1 MTILQ
6 EALKLGD
13 EIIAVRRDLHRHPE
27 LGLEEVRTAKIVAES
42 LEALGL
48 EVSTGIAKTG
58 VVGLLHGKSD
68 SPVLLLRFDMD
79 ALPIHEATGVDYAS
93 ETPGK
98 MHACGHDGHV
108 AVGLSVA
115 KLLAAHKNELQGTI
129 KFVFQPAEEGAGGAE
144 KMVAAGVL
152 ENPRPDFSLA
162 MHVWNQ
168 APLGWYGLNPGP
180 TMAGAEIFQVKIKGK
195 GGHSAAPHNTVDP
208 IIAAAQIITGLQT
221 ILARNVDPLDSAV
234 VTVGTVSAGTAFN
247 IIPQDATIGGTIRTF
262 KQEITERIH
271 SRFLRII
278 ESTAQAMGC
287 QAEIEIKRITYPVIN
302 DPDLTGILSEVVKQM
317 DPDARIDS
325 AFQTMGS
332 EDFSFM
338 MQDIP
343 GCFMMVGSA
352 NADKG
357 LVYDHHHPKFNF
369 DEACLPTSV
378 AILAQS
384 AIRILADHSK

>member
-1 MTILQ
+1 M
-6 EALKLGD
+6 
-13 EIIAVRRDLHRHPE
+13 
-27 LGLEEVRTAKIVAES
+27 
-42 LEALGL
+42 
-48 EVSTGIAKTG
+48 
-58 VVGLLHGKSD
+58 
-68 SPVLLLRFDMD
+68 
-79 ALPIHEATGVDYAS
+79 
-93 ETPGK
+93 
-98 MHACGHDGHV
+98 
-108 AVGLSVA
+108 
-115 KLLAAHKNELQGTI
+115 
-129 KFVFQPAEEGAGGAE
+129 
-144 KMVAAGVL
+144 
-152 ENPRPDFSLA
+152 
-162 MHVWNQ
+162 
-168 APLGWYGLNPGP
+168 
-180 TMAGAEIFQVKIKGK
+180 
-195 GGHSAAPHNTVDP
+195 
-208 IIAAAQIITGLQT
+208 
-221 ILARNVDPLDSAV
+221 DPLDSAV

-352 NADKG
+352 NADKRTG
-357 LVYDHHHPKFNF
+357 LRPSPSEVQF
-369 DEACLPTSV
+369 
-378 AILAQS
+378 
-384 AIRILADHSK
+384 